1 MSAPIPSAAPS
12 APISSRPAIYAK
24 RLGVSRAFVYEL
36 IDRGEIVARKLDGAT
51 VIIDAD
57 NEGLRERLP
66 QVELHRK
73 AGLTANEA
81 GCARISLWCASMRR
95 KIALNSPGIWGISAK
110 MAPQLVSRVCPGL
123 QASGPGASK
132 TRQMAATLYTGDGH
146 MAKKGRG
153 IFMVY
158 VDIDAQHVQE
168 FNEWYNKEHLPEL
181 LSVPGILSAARYE
194 AVKGGPQYLACY
206 ELESVAVM
214 QTPAFTSRPRTLW
227 GQKVS
232 PSVIGKNLTRIVGEQ
247 IYPDGV
253 EMPERGMAPVLQIGR
268 MSVPAEVDA
277 EWNAWYSGEY
287 VPGYRKVPGVIYA
300 RRYRVIEGTS
310 GYSTVYEFAS
320 TAVPESPEWKEQQ
333 QHSSPNSPRMR
344 QAMTH
349 APGSAGVYV
358 RVDP

>member
-1 MSAPIPSAAPS
+1 
-12 APISSRPAIYAK
+12 
-24 RLGVSRAFVYEL
+24 
-36 IDRGEIVARKLDGAT
+36 
-51 VIIDAD
+51 
-57 NEGLRERLP
+57 
-66 QVELHRK
+66 
-73 AGLTANEA
+73 
-81 GCARISLWCASMRR
+81 
-95 KIALNSPGIWGISAK
+95 
-110 MAPQLVSRVCPGL
+110 MAQ
-123 QASGPGASK
+123 
-132 TRQMAATLYTGDGH
+132 
-146 MAKKGRG
+146 KGRG

-168 FNEWYNKEHLPEL
+168 FNKWYNEEHLPEL

-214 QTPAFTSRPRTLW
+214 QTPAFTNRPRTPW

-247 IYPDGV
+247 IYPDGI

-300 RRYRVIEGTS
+300 RRYRVLEGTS

-358 RVDP
+358 TGESLKSRVRSRHWGRSRHGGEGSARVNLPPLWVDSG